1 MHFYGLVFLSRNYW
15 SLLDH
20 ALMASIWEKAISV
33 LAGKLNSGRSY
44 LITAIYYKYSI
55 TIWVF
60 IVWVWISSI
69 ITLSLILFFGKIVQ
83 KNQLE
88 LITFNSWNP
97 FSPLWSKGKIIFL
110 CGILYCNI
118 FQNLSLDS
126 LYSEKERTFIRTINH
141 IGWNKKAFNSY
152 WWYGCLK

>member
-1 MHFYGLVFLSRNYW
+1 MQTYQILTHDDEVCIPNFKSNFLILLHLYGLVFLSRNYW

-33 LAGKLNSGRSY
+33 LAGKLNSGHSY

-88 LITFNSWNP
+88 LITFNS
-97 FSPLWSKGKIIFL
+97 FSPLHCGVKGRSYFYVAFCTVTFSKIYHWIH
-110 CGILYCNI
+110 CILKR
-118 FQNLSLDS
+118 
-126 LYSEKERTFIRTINH
+126 KEH
-141 IGWNKKAFNSY
+141 
-152 WWYGCLK
+152 L

>member
-1 MHFYGLVFLSRNYW
+1 
-15 SLLDH
+15 
-20 ALMASIWEKAISV
+20 MASIWEKDISI

-97 FSPLWSKGKIIFL
+97 FSPLWSQGKIIFL

-126 LYSEKERTFIRTINH
+126 LYSEKERTFLRIINH
-141 IGWNKKAFNSY
+141 IHTYHISLISIQGHQQN
-152 WWYGCLK
+152 

>member
-88 LITFNSWNP
+88 LITFNSCHP
-97 FSPLWSKGKIIFL
+97 FSRLWIFL

-126 LYSEKERTFIRTINH
+126 LYSEKERTFLRIINH
-141 IGWNKKAFNSY
+141 IHTYHISLISIQGHQQN
-152 WWYGCLK
+152 